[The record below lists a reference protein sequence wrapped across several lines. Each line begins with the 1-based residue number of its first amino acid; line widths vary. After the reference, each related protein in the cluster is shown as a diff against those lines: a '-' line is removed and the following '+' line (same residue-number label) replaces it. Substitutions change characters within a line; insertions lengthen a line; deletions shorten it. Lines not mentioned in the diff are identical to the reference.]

1 MYMCTLRILMAYKIV
16 LRKRM
21 YLDLINF
28 ICNKE
33 LNFMKTIFFHNTNI
47 GIPYHETYV
56 TGS

>member
-1 MYMCTLRILMAYKIV
+1 MCILKAYKIV

-21 YLDLINF
+21 YFDLINF